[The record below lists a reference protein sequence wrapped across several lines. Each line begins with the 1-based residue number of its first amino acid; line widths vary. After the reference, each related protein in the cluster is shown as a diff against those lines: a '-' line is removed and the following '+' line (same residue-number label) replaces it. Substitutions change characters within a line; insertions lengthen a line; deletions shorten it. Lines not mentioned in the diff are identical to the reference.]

1 MLAKLWGVTF
11 SSSAFSG
18 MLTIS
23 TPQLHLDFIR
33 RLMHHL
39 LWETS
44 LCCTSRDHRR
54 KRVHQSNRATPLK
67 WSVTAEKAKF
77 VVGDGAAFLSAG
89 IRRRVEQICSEDAAL
104 IRSFTSPSDR
114 QQQQL
119 CEAQGPQESF
129 INSLFFRNC
138 CRRSHFSFREADSGS
153 SGTNVGIN

>member
-1 MLAKLWGVTF
+1 
-11 SSSAFSG
+11 

-54 KRVHQSNRATPLK
+54 KRVHQSNRAAPLK

-77 VVGDGAAFLSAG
+77 VVGDGAAFLSAELQ
-89 IRRRVEQICSEDAAL
+89 RRVEQICSEDGAL

-114 QQQQL
+114 QRQRL

-129 INSLFFRNC
+129 INSLFFFRNC